1 MRSRLKLFTGDNEF
15 PEITQPQVSIPL
27 GEILQAISEAVVNDR
42 TWLSDFREDEVKV
55 SADLYDIIS
64 ASIHLRPSA

>member
-1 MRSRLKLFTGDNEF
+1 MRSRLRLFTGDNEY

-27 GEILQAISEAVVNDR
+27 GEILQALSEAVINDR
-42 TWLSDFREDEVKV
+42 TWLNDFRDDEVKV

-64 ASIHLRPSA
+64 AYSHLRPSA